1 MAKKSQSVKAKLER
15 LHRFNLIMAGLHGVQ
30 ALLVLALS
38 TDFKLPILGNYLT
51 FNEAAR
57 VLEPAN
63 KVLFEIPLVYLI
75 VGFFGLSSLAHLIIA
90 TVYKKQYEKNLKSGI
105 NKARWIEYSLSAS
118 TMMVAISLLVGI
130 YDFGSLVMIFGL
142 TAIMNLLGLA
152 MEVHNQNQEK
162 PRWVTYWIGCLAGIL
177 PWVVIALYFWLS
189 ASEGAKPPT
198 FVYWI
203 FVSIFTFFNIFAIN
217 IVLQY
222 KKVGKWA
229 DYLYG
234 ERAYIILSL
243 VAKSALAWQVFA
255 GTLRP

>member
-1 MAKKSQSVKAKLER
+1 MAKKSQSIKAKLER
-15 LHRFNLIMAGLHGVQ
+15 LRKFNLIMAGLHAAQ
-30 ALLVLALS
+30 AGLILLLA
-38 TDFKLPILGNYLT
+38 TDFTLPVLGSFLS
-51 FNEAAR
+51 FNEVTQQLDAA
-57 VLEPAN
+57 N
-63 KVLFEIPLVYLI
+63 TVLFEIPLAYLL
-75 VGFFGLSSLAHLIIA
+75 VGFLALSSLAHLIIA
-90 TVYKKQYEKNLKSGI
+90 TVYRSTYEKNLKKGM

-130 YDFGSLVMIFGL
+130 YDAGSLVMIFTL

-152 MEVHNQNQEK
+152 MEVGNQGVEK
-162 PRWVTYWIGCLAGIL
+162 PKWLTYWIGCLAGIV
-177 PWVVIALYFWLS
+177 PWIVVVLYFWLS
-189 ASEGAKPPT
+189 AANGSKPPT

-203 FVSIFTFFNIFAIN
+203 FVSIFAFFNCFAIN
-217 IVLQY
+217 MVLQY
-222 KKVGKWA
+222 KKVGKWS